1 MKWGCR
7 SYSSI
12 GTSFDAA
19 NVMIINLCVLVRAC
33 SRWYCICSDRL
44 WISIQVN
51 PHCLLWNAQNSF
63 IYRPYARKS
72 TPLELAP
79 PSVTKFIS
87 TFGTK
92 SDSHKTLGTRRQI
105 TCTVQLIDS
114 PIFNLPRPAR
124 TPKKTQFAFLFL
136 VSGRPAVGSPVSRPA
151 IFSNELSWF
160 FSVTSSEYRGNF
172 LK

>member
-1 MKWGCR
+1 MKWGDR
-7 SYSSI
+7 SHKSI

-33 SRWYCICSDRL
+33 SRWYSICSDSL

-63 IYRPYARKS
+63 IYRRYVRIF
-72 TPLELAP
+72 TPLELAL

-87 TFGTK
+87 TF
-92 SDSHKTLGTRRQI
+92 HTRRNDI
-105 TCTVQLIDS
+105 KHWALVAKS
-114 PIFNLPRPAR
+114 PAPFNLSILPFLTFPVQPYFKKVGWRSCICFWRHTVEYPI
-124 TPKKTQFAFLFL
+124 PK
-136 VSGRPAVGSPVSRPA
+136 PAVINESSWFLP
-151 IFSNELSWF
+151 ITSNEYQGS
-160 FSVTSSEYRGNF
+160 F